1 MNLQALLITIITE
14 LILINT
20 DHLHVGGTS
29 LVNASNDF
37 SDLYSCIKA
46 TVTTM
51 IMACDKII
59 NIKIIHYFNNN

>member
-1 MNLQALLITIITE
+1 MMTNNDSIYFYL
-14 LILINT
+14 NT
-20 DHLHVGGTS
+20 NHRHVGGTS

-51 IMACDKII
+51 IMACNKYYR
-59 NIKIIHYFNNN
+59 NLNNSTI